1 MGCIKKGRGGGER
14 GGKSFLLLSSIVSS
28 SVDIFFFFRDRFLCF
43 VMFAGYGDN
52 FKFNLLFLSFF
63 S

>member
-1 MGCIKKGRGGGER
+1 MEK
-14 GGKSFLLLSSIVSS
+14 VSPFCPRS
-28 SVDIFFFFRDRFLCF
+28 CPPPWIFFFSFVTVF

>member
-1 MGCIKKGRGGGER
+1 MGCIKKGRGGG
-14 GGKSFLLLSSIVSS
+14 GKGVEKVSS
-28 SVDIFFFFRDRFLCF
+28 FCPRSCPPPWIFFFSFVTVF